1 MEIERKFLVD
11 EFPSDG
17 ERSPSTRIE
26 QGYLAIAD
34 DGTEVRIRRRDG
46 AASLTVK
53 AGGGRSR
60 LEEEIVIDA
69 ERFARLWPLTEH
81 RRLEK
86 TRYLIPGSGEL
97 TIELD
102 VYAGGL
108 GGLMV
113 AEVEFDSEDAADA
126 FQPPEWFGSEVTE
139 DGRFKNQK
147 LACEGA
153 PGDILPET

>member
-17 ERSPSTRIE
+17 EGSPSTRIE

-34 DGTEVRIRRRDG
+34 DGTEVRIRRRDE

-60 LEEEIVIDA
+60 LEEELVIDA
-69 ERFARLWPLTEH
+69 ERFARLWPLTEG

-102 VYAGGL
+102 VYSGAL
-108 GGLMV
+108 SGLMV
-113 AEVEFDSEDAADA
+113 AEVEFGSEDAADA
-126 FQPPEWFGSEVTE
+126 FQPPDWFGAEVTE
-139 DGRFKNQK
+139 DGRFKNQT
-147 LACEGA
+147 LACDGA
-153 PGDILPET
+153 PGRS

>member
-1 MEIERKFLVD
+1 M
-11 EFPSDG
+11 
-17 ERSPSTRIE
+17 
-26 QGYLAIAD
+26 
-34 DGTEVRIRRRDG
+34 RIRRRDG

-60 LEEEIVIDA
+60 VEEEIEIDA
-69 ERFARLWPLTEH
+69 EPFGRLWPLTEG

-102 VYAGGL
+102 VYSGGL
-108 GGLMV
+108 RGLMV
-113 AEVEFDSEDAADA
+113 AEVEFGSEDAADA
-126 FQPPEWFGSEVTE
+126 FQPPEWFGSEVTD

-147 LACEGA
+147 LARNGA
-153 PGDILPET
+153 PADLLADA